1 MSSDSIYAP
10 IRLLCG
16 NKAYF
21 DFDSGIGHRC
31 ATCFAMV
38 GSIGMPKECKK
49 LYDMEEV
56 VSKLKGTEA
65 KV

>member
-1 MSSDSIYAP
+1 VSSDSIYAP

-38 GSIGMPKECKK
+38 GSIGMPKEC
-49 LYDMEEV
+49 DMEEV